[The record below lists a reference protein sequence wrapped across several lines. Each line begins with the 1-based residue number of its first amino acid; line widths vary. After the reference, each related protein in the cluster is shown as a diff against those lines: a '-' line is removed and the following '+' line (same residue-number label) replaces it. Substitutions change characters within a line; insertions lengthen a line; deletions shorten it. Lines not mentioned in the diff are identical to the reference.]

1 MPQLFIRY
9 CLILFILVLF
19 CDHANADADYRWLIR
34 TSVYT
39 THFDH
44 DPDHNNNSQLIGL
57 DYYLSDQRK
66 WLVGG
71 NTFRNSWDQRSVYL
85 YAGRRF
91 DWVDNRF
98 YGKLTAG
105 ALWGWR
111 GEHQDA
117 IPLNQLG
124 VAPAIIPAVG
134 FQAGR
139 FTSEFVVF
147 GINGLMINIGAFF

>member
-1 MPQLFIRY
+1 MMCASAY
-9 CLILFILVLF
+9 
-19 CDHANADADYRWLIR
+19 ADRQYNWVVR
-34 TSVYT
+34 TSIYT
-39 THFDH
+39 THFSH
-44 DPDHNNNSQLIGL
+44 DPEHNNDSQLIGI
-57 DYYLSDQRK
+57 DYYLSDHPG

-91 DWVDNRF
+91 DWVDNRL

-105 ALWGWR
+105 VLWGWR

-124 VAPAIIPAVG
+124 VAPAIIPAIGV
-134 FQAGR
+134 QAGR

-147 GINGLMINIGAFF
+147 GINGLMINIGAQF

>member
-1 MPQLFIRY
+1 MFLPLIRT
-9 CLILFILVLF
+9 CLLLMVLIICCAPAF
-19 CDHANADADYRWLIR
+19 ADNEYRWLIR
-34 TSVYT
+34 TSIYT
-39 THFDH
+39 THFNH
-44 DPDHNNNSQLIGL
+44 DPEHNNDSQLIGL
-57 DYYLSDQRK
+57 DYYLSEDRD

-91 DWVDNRF
+91 DWVENRL

-105 ALWGWR
+105 VLWGWR

-117 IPLNQLG
+117 ILFNQLG

-134 FQAGR
+134 VQAGR
-139 FTSEFVVF
+139 FTSEFIIF
-147 GINGLMINIGAFF
+147 GINGLMINIGAYF